1 MYTKR
6 EILDKIEGGD
16 TEEANDI
23 LLDFI
28 EKLFAANNAANKD
41 EFYELKDEWNCDLE
55 IPVDLKEPNDFDW
68 NWNFFEKQSIDFVV
82 EDDY

>member
-6 EILDKIEGGD
+6 EILDKTENGD

-28 EKLFAANNAANKD
+28 EKLFAANKD
-41 EFYELKDEWNCDLE
+41 EFYELKDEWYCDIE
-55 IPVDLKEPNDFDW
+55 IPVDLEESNDFDL
-68 NWNFFEKQSIDFVV
+68 NWNFFGKQSIDFIV